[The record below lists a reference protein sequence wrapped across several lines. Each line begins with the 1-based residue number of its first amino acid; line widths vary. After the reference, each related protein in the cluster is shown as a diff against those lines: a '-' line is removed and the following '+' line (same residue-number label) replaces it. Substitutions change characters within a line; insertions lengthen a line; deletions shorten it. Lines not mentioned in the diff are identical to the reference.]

1 MKQHIGRRAK
11 SSSSSKSITPDRIGR
26 PDQTSRIRPRRSL
39 QRAMADTGRQWDS
52 TSGRAG
58 TSANTEPPGRSLG
71 AAPKSEAAFDDTDPE
86 QDVKKENGG
95 AGALIGGAG
104 GAAAGALAG
113 GLLGAGLGALAG
125 SLIGGALGGV
135 RVTWPAADYA
145 SSGANGSST
154 TVEKPFVVDYDAE
167 EDAEANEWKL
177 RTRSITGGVT
187 IRVRTGGS
195 RNPFSNPP
203 TTEADAQNAVTVM
216 KGYYN
221 RGSRGA
227 WHTEAAT
234 RAHEEYHYR
243 EWKCASNH
251 YWPVAR
257 RAIHH
262 LTVPKSS
269 HPTKAGAITAM
280 RSGSAGADAIVSSFQ
295 DVSHDYWFTLA
306 DNARSRPYAAGQ
318 RGLNPAIQHVQRLA
332 GRNSWTVDSGTD
344 SPSIANPCYQSWL
357 PYSP

>member
-1 MKQHIGRRAK
+1 MRQHLDRRAR
-11 SSSSSKSITPDRIGR
+11 STPSSKSIAPDLIGR
-26 PDQTSRIRPRRSL
+26 TNQTSRIRVRRLL
-39 QRAMADTGRQWDS
+39 QRITADAERESDP
-52 TSGRAG
+52 TSGRAR
-58 TSANTEPPGRSLG
+58 TSAKAETSDPSLG
-71 AAPKSEAAFDDTDPE
+71 ATRKSEAAFDDTDPE

-95 AGALIGGAG
+95 TGAFIGGAA
-104 GAAAGALAG
+104 GATAGALAG
-113 GLLGAGLGALAG
+113 GLLGAGVGALAG

-135 RVTWPAADYA
+135 RVTWPAADYS

-167 EDAEANEWKL
+167 EDTNANQWKL

-195 RNPFSNPP
+195 RNPFSRPP

-227 WHTEAAT
+227 WHTEAAS

-251 YWPVAR
+251 YWPVAQ

-295 DVSHDYWFTLA
+295 DISRNYWFTLA
-306 DNARSRPYAAGQ
+306 DSARSRPYAAGQ
-318 RGLNPAIQHVQRLA
+318 RGLNPAIRHVQRLA
-332 GRNSWTVDSGTD
+332 ARKSWTVDSGTD
-344 SPSIANPCYQSWL
+344 SPNIANPCYQSWL